1 MGEDRD
7 RSCTNCSAWS
17 HQVVAVPAP
26 LPFCGRVYLRRP
38 HEVPRGCTLER
49 QPQSRCRPLRFQV
62 GAVRPGCV
70 SQLDGFRSGRLF
82 LKQLFGVV
90 SLLLERFGPLILQN
104 RMLKRQILVPS
115 LS

>member
-1 MGEDRD
+1 M
-7 RSCTNCSAWS
+7 
-17 HQVVAVPAP
+17 
-26 LPFCGRVYLRRP
+26 
-38 HEVPRGCTLER
+38 
-49 QPQSRCRPLRFQV
+49 
-62 GAVRPGCV
+62 

-90 SLLLERFGPLILQN
+90 SLLLERFGPLIPQN